1 MITVKDIYKSFDKKE
16 VLKGVSFQMLSG
28 KTNLII
34 GSSGSGKTVFMKCI
48 IGLMRP
54 DSGSI
59 LYDGQD
65 YLNMEI
71 EEKKELRQKIGMLFQ
86 GSALFDSKT
95 IIENVMFPLDM
106 FTKKKYREK
115 RKIVHDVL
123 SEVNL
128 KDADN
133 KFPSEIS
140 GGMQKRVAL
149 ARAIVLRP
157 QYLFCDEPNS
167 GLDPQTSLVID
178 KLIQDIT
185 NEYNITTVIN
195 THDMNTVMERGDN
208 IIYMH
213 QGKKEWVGSK
223 DDIIYSDNQLLNDF
237 IFASKFFQD
246 AKQKRIENNER

>member
-48 IGLMRP
+48 IGLMKP

-59 LYDGQD
+59 MYDGKD